1 MDVLNRRIRGER
13 NFGGEQMA
21 GGTNTRRAKK
31 QAARLCFPPGEQLGH
46 GLCRAVHGHDEQSRK
61 PKRQANRSKAFHWI
75 VGSGRHGGDRGKL
88 RADHRQQRV
97 SVRGCTLN
105 GSSGD
110 RAAGD
115 WTIFDDDVL
124 VDIFRHDRR
133 VLPRGDVGDAAGR
146 NTDQDG
152 DLPVWIVLPP
162 GGTAHSQGDCEAAA
176 DQGMPNHGSL
186 SANETL
192 VGNCGSAW
200 TCKELALSPPRCL
213 APQSTGL
220 APEALIT
227 LAQSGASDSMAAANC
242 AGEVPIGTMPSSS
255 KRLRTS
261 G

>member
-1 MDVLNRRIRGER
+1 
-13 NFGGEQMA
+13 
-21 GGTNTRRAKK
+21 
-31 QAARLCFPPGEQLGH
+31 
-46 GLCRAVHGHDEQSRK
+46 
-61 PKRQANRSKAFHWI
+61 
-75 VGSGRHGGDRGKL
+75 
-88 RADHRQQRV
+88 
-97 SVRGCTLN
+97 
-105 GSSGD
+105 
-110 RAAGD
+110 
-115 WTIFDDDVL
+115 L

-261 G
+261 GSARMRTASRWSLAMIGSGVPAGASSPNQAVASKPGKPASTMVGRSGDDGGSAETGLANTMVRRPPSRAGITAAMPR